1 MRQSAAKRIIT
12 PRLQAG
18 YVVYLREAERA
29 PSTINKYKRSI
40 ARLAEWLNGRPATK
54 EEVLT
59 WKHRLAEQG
68 MSPSSVNSAIA
79 AANGFFRYAGW
90 YDLQTRY
97 LRVQRKAFRDSS
109 RDLTLEEYRA
119 LVRQAYKVGDIPV
132 ALAMETIA
140 STGIRV
146 SELAYITVEVVRAGR
161 ADISLKGKIRVIML
175 PLRLKEKLQD
185 YCNTRGIHSGQV
197 IVDEDGLQYS
207 RRRLWGRMKCI
218 SAGAG
223 VDPSKAFPHNLR
235 HLFAITFYQ
244 ASGDIVKL
252 VDVLGHSSVETRP
265 PVSTLLRQVKNIAE
279 HSMDWDW
286 CSDRTRRNAYYLP
299 TV

>member
-146 SELAYITVEVVRAGR
+146 SELAYITVEVVRWSRRHLSQGQDPRDHAALAFKGETARLLQYPWHSFWSGHCGR
-161 ADISLKGKIRVIML
+161 RRAAVFASASLGKDEVHKRGRGRGSQQSL
-175 PLRLKEKLQD
+175 SAQPAAPLRH
-185 YCNTRGIHSGQV
+185 Y
-197 IVDEDGLQYS
+197 
-207 RRRLWGRMKCI
+207 
-218 SAGAG
+218 
-223 VDPSKAFPHNLR
+223 
-235 HLFAITFYQ
+235 
-244 ASGDIVKL
+244 
-252 VDVLGHSSVETRP
+252 VLPGKR
-265 PVSTLLRQVKNIAE
+265 
-279 HSMDWDW
+279 
-286 CSDRTRRNAYYLP
+286 
-299 TV
+299 

>member
-109 RDLTLEEYRA
+109 RDLT
-119 LVRQAYKVGDIPV
+119 
-132 ALAMETIA
+132 
-140 STGIRV
+140 SV
-146 SELAYITVEVVRAGR
+146 SYT
-161 ADISLKGKIRVIML
+161 
-175 PLRLKEKLQD
+175 
-185 YCNTRGIHSGQV
+185 
-197 IVDEDGLQYS
+197 
-207 RRRLWGRMKCI
+207 
-218 SAGAG
+218 
-223 VDPSKAFPHNLR
+223 
-235 HLFAITFYQ
+235 HLT
-244 ASGDIVKL
+244 
-252 VDVLGHSSVETRP
+252 
-265 PVSTLLRQVKNIAE
+265 
-279 HSMDWDW
+279 
-286 CSDRTRRNAYYLP
+286 LP
-299 TV
+299 TTERV

>member
-29 PSTINKYKRSI
+29 LSTISKYKRSI

-59 WKHRLAEQG
+59 WKHHLTQQG
-68 MSPSSVNSAIA
+68 LSPSSVNSAIA

-90 YDLQTRY
+90 HDLQTRY

-109 RDLTLEEYRA
+109 RDLMLDEYRA
-119 LVRQAYKVGDIPV
+119 LVRQAYKAGDAPV
-132 ALAMETIA
+132 ALAMEAIA

-146 SELAYITVEVVRAGR
+146 SELTYITVEVLRAGR

-185 YCNTRGIHSGQV
+185 YCDTRGIHSGPV
-197 IVDEDGLQYS
+197 FVDEDGLPYS
-207 RRRLWGRMKCI
+207 RRRLWGRMKHI
-218 SAGAG
+218 SVAAG
-223 VDPSKAFPHNLR
+223 VDPSKVFPHNLR
-235 HLFAITFYQ
+235 HLFAITFYR
-244 ASGDIVKL
+244 ACGDIVKL
-252 VDVLGHSSVETRP
+252 ADVLGHSSVETTRIYLAT
-265 PVSTLLRQVKNIAE
+265 SGEEHRKTLDELGLV
-279 HSMDWDW
+279 
-286 CSDRTRRNAYYLP
+286 L
-299 TV
+299 

>member
-29 PSTINKYKRSI
+29 LSTISKYKRSI

-59 WKHRLAEQG
+59 WKHHLTQQG

-79 AANGFFRYAGW
+79 AANGFFRYVGW
-90 YDLQTRY
+90 HDLQTRY

-109 RDLTLEEYRA
+109 RDLMLDEYRA
-119 LVRQAYKVGDIPV
+119 LVRQAYKAGDAPV
-132 ALAMETIA
+132 ALAMEAIA

-146 SELAYITVEVVRAGR
+146 SELTYITVEVLRAGR

-185 YCNTRGIHSGQV
+185 YCDTRGIHSGPV
-197 IVDEDGLQYS
+197 FVDEDGLPYS
-207 RRRLWGRMKCI
+207 RRRLWGRMKHI
-218 SAGAG
+218 SVAAG
-223 VDPSKAFPHNLR
+223 VDPSKVFPHNLR
-235 HLFAITFYQ
+235 HLFAITFYR
-244 ASGDIVKL
+244 ACGDIVKL
-252 VDVLGHSSVETRP
+252 ADVLGHSSVETTRIYLAT
-265 PVSTLLRQVKNIAE
+265 SGEEHRKTLDELGLV
-279 HSMDWDW
+279 
-286 CSDRTRRNAYYLP
+286 L
-299 TV
+299 

>member
-29 PSTINKYKRSI
+29 LSTISKYKRSI

-59 WKHRLAEQG
+59 WKHHLTQQG

-79 AANGFFRYAGW
+79 AANGFFRYVGW
-90 YDLQTRY
+90 HDLQTRY

-132 ALAMETIA
+132 ALAMEAIA

-146 SELAYITVEVVRAGR
+146 SELTYITVEVLRAGR

-185 YCNTRGIHSGQV
+185 YCDTRGIHSGPV
-197 IVDEDGLQYS
+197 FVDEDGLPYS
-207 RRRLWGRMKCI
+207 RRRLWGRMKHI
-218 SAGAG
+218 SVAAG
-223 VDPSKAFPHNLR
+223 VDPSKVFPHNLR
-235 HLFAITFYQ
+235 HLFAITFYR
-244 ASGDIVKL
+244 ACGDIVKL
-252 VDVLGHSSVETRP
+252 ADVLGHSSVETTRIYLAT
-265 PVSTLLRQVKNIAE
+265 SGEEHRKTLDELGLV
-279 HSMDWDW
+279 
-286 CSDRTRRNAYYLP
+286 L
-299 TV
+299 